1 MDVGSIHRG
10 VGTPTAATPPTQP
23 ATPPNREAVN
33 ARAQAVRHHAV
44 QCAIA
49 YAAAGLAVTTGQ
61 FWQAVDA
68 FEQYIGTGV
77 HQ

>member
-1 MDVGSIHRG
+1 MDEFKIPVA
-10 VGTPTAATPPTQP
+10 PTPPTQP
-23 ATPPNREAVN
+23 ATPPDRTAID

-49 YAAAGLAVTTGQ
+49 YAAAGLAVTVGQ
-61 FWQAVDA
+61 FWSTVDA